1 MKIAQEKR
9 RHIRIKLKEK
19 TKKGIRRMPRR
30 IMAKKGAE
38 SCEKP

>member
-9 RHIRIKLKEK
+9 RHIRMKLKVK
-19 TKKGIRRMPRR
+19 TEKGIRRMPRR
-30 IMAKKGAE
+30 IETKKGVE